1 MFIYYESISLSMTR
15 RPAEINLGPKMRE
28 EILAMEKHF
37 AELGKTRWA
46 DRFRAIRLLAD
57 GYSMAETSNILN
69 RPYSTVQQWSRLYRR
84 HGIKGLMP
92 KTSTRGR
99 KKKLGSHERL
109 LLAKA
114 IERGPQAAGY
124 QGNVWTSVM
133 VADYIEK
140 RWNVRYHPGHVRKL
154 LHQLG
159 FSVQLPREKLSL
171 ADKEAQEK
179 WLKETYPEIKKTQNP

>member
-1 MFIYYESISLSMTR
+1 MTR
-15 RPAEINLGPKMRE
+15 PPAEIILGSKMRE
-28 EILAMEKHF
+28 QILAKEKKY
-37 AELGKTRWA
+37 AKAGQPRWA

-57 GYSMAETSNILN
+57 GYTMEDTSNILN
-69 RPYSTVQQWSRLYRR
+69 RPYSTVQQWSRRFRR
-84 HGIKGLMP
+84 EGIKGLMP

-124 QGNVWTSVM
+124 RGNVWTSKM
-133 VADYIEK
+133 VADYIYN
-140 RWNVRYHPGHVRKL
+140 RWKVKYHPGHVRKL

-159 FSVQLPREKLSL
+159 FSVQFPREKLAL
-171 ADKEAQEK
+171 ANKEAQEK
-179 WLKETYPEIKKTQNP
+179 WIDETYPAIKKTQNQ